1 MNCKKLS
8 LYVLIA
14 VAFTSCY
21 MARCPGFNLDD
32 HRYVPYR
39 YNDTLYYYSD
49 NLEELNKQ
57 DSIVLVVV
65 DFDSGE
71 SYEFYTYAPDV
82 ECGYEVYYQT
92 NEIDGISIKEYV
104 CTPNDAVIQIGD
116 DIYPSNRL
124 ALSNKPDTTY
134 LHDSTYNFRMISF
147 PIMKDNIKYQCWTME
162 DLTGNYRFDSFT
174 KMEYKGIV
182 EFHDK
187 QTGKTWRLKDQ
198 E

>member
-14 VAFTSCY
+14 VVFTSCY

-49 NLEELNKQ
+49 NLGELNKQ
-57 DSIVLVVV
+57 DSLVLVVV
-65 DFDSGE
+65 D
-71 SYEFYTYAPDV
+71 
-82 ECGYEVYYQT
+82 
-92 NEIDGISIKEYV
+92 
-104 CTPNDAVIQIGD
+104 
-116 DIYPSNRL
+116 
-124 ALSNKPDTTY
+124 
-134 LHDSTYNFRMISF
+134 DSTYNFRMISF

-162 DLTGNYRFDSFT
+162 DLTGDYRFDSFT